1 MSEDFERRLIAVER
15 EVTRLRQI
23 VEVDHQP
30 SLLEHGD
37 TLRQH
42 SETLDSH
49 GAQLTMLS
57 QVRLDV
63 SRMADNLTA
72 SMLSQERVLRKVETL
87 IDSLPAHLNRID
99 ERLRHLER

>member
-1 MSEDFERRLIAVER
+1 MYDELAHRLCVAER
-15 EVTRLRQI
+15 EISRLRQI
-23 VEVDHQP
+23 VEGDHQP
-30 SLLEHGD
+30 SLAEHGD

-49 GAQLTMLS
+49 SAQLTMLS

-72 SMLSQERVLRKVETL
+72 ATLSQDRVLRKVEAL
-87 IDSLPAHLNRID
+87 IDALPMHLGRID
-99 ERLRHLER
+99 ERLRHLEQ